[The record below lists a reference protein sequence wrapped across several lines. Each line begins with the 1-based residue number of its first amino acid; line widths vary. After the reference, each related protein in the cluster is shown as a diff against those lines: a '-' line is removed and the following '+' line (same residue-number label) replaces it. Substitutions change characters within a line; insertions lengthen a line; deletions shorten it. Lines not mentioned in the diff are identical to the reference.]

1 MSKINL
7 ASSPH
12 LESEIMFLKY
22 HNNLV
27 LRKGAMKGADLEYFF
42 SFEGKGRESDIS

>member
-7 ASSPH
+7 ASSLH
-12 LESEIMFLKY
+12 LESKIMFLKY

-27 LRKGAMKGADLEYFF
+27 SRKGAMKGADFKYFF
-42 SFEGKGRESDIS
+42 SFAGKGRESDIS